1 MNYRLTGQRTSWER
15 FLEEY
20 WVLYLIVLVLAILF
34 AISLLFCHAC
44 NPCDNTT
51 LLQRIH
57 DLETVN
63 DHVVNDP
70 VTDDA
75 YDPVIVDDTQE
86 YDMPTEEDV
95 DDRRDDAGGEVGK
108 VTATLIWNTKD
119 DLDIMA
125 LQPNKIRLSPY
136 EGEGQKTDASTLAK
150 YDIDVNFLDRNGNGT
165 LTAKP
170 IENIFWEKPDL
181 GKYTLTVRLFQRR
194 TTGSTPINFTLHWK
208 VEGQG
213 LIKQHGKLN
222 KTGDKSVFYFEYQ
235 P

>member
-1 MNYRLTGQRTSWER
+1 MNSRLTGQRTSWER

-44 NPCDNTT
+44 NPCDNST

-57 DLETVN
+57 DLETVLEEADN
-63 DHVVNDP
+63 SITVDELQDYEIPTVVE
-70 VTDDA
+70 
-75 YDPVIVDDTQE
+75 VDQRR
-86 YDMPTEEDV
+86 EE
-95 DDRRDDAGGEVGK
+95 AGGVIGK

-213 LIKQHGKLN
+213 LIKQQGKLN

>member
-1 MNYRLTGQRTSWER
+1 MNSRLTGQRTSWER

-44 NPCDNTT
+44 NPCDNST

-75 YDPVIVDDTQE
+75 YDPVIVDDAQD
-86 YDMPTEEDV
+86 YDMPTEEEV

-108 VTATLIWNTKD
+108 VTATLYWNTTD

-125 LQPNKIRLSPY
+125 KQPNNKELSPA
-136 EGEGQKTDASTLAK
+136 KRSDSSTLGE
-150 YDIDVNFLDRNGNGT
+150 YDVDVNYINENNVGV
-165 LTAKP
+165 LTTNAV
-170 IENIFWEKPDL
+170 ENIFWQNPGIGNYQL
-181 GKYTLTVRLFQRR
+181 IVHLFKRR
-194 TTGSTPINFTLHWK
+194 TTGSTPIHFTLQWK

-213 LIKQHGKLN
+213 FKKQQGKLN
-222 KTGDKSVFYFEYQ
+222 KTGNALEFYFEYQ

>member
-1 MNYRLTGQRTSWER
+1 MNSRLTGQRTSWER

-44 NPCDNTT
+44 NPCDNST

-75 YDPVIVDDTQE
+75 YDPVIVDDAQD
-86 YDMPTEEDV
+86 YDMPTEEEV
-95 DDRRDDAGGEVGK
+95 DDRRDDAGGEVGE
-108 VTATLIWNTKD
+108 VTATLYWNTTD

-125 LQPNKIRLSPY
+125 KQPNNKVLSPA
-136 EGEGQKTDASTLAK
+136 KRSDLSTLGE
-150 YDIDVNFLDRNGNGT
+150 YDVDVNYIDENNVGV
-165 LTAKP
+165 LTTNAV
-170 IENIFWEKPDL
+170 ENIFWQNPGI
-181 GKYTLTVRLFQRR
+181 GKYQLVVSLFKRR
-194 TTGSTPINFTLHWK
+194 TAGSTPINFTLHWK

-213 LIKQHGKLN
+213 LIKQQGKLN
-222 KTGDKSVFYFEYQ
+222 KTGNALEFYFEYQ

>member
-1 MNYRLTGQRTSWER
+1 MNSRLTGQRTSWER

-44 NPCDNTT
+44 NPCDNST

-75 YDPVIVDDTQE
+75 YDPVIVDDAQD
-86 YDMPTEEDV
+86 YDMPTEEEV

-108 VTATLIWNTKD
+108 VTATLYWNTTD

-125 LQPNKIRLSPY
+125 KQPNNKELSPA
-136 EGEGQKTDASTLAK
+136 KRSDSSTLGE
-150 YDIDVNFLDRNGNGT
+150 YDVDVNYINENNVGV
-165 LTAKP
+165 LTTNAV
-170 IENIFWEKPDL
+170 ENIFWQNPGI
-181 GKYTLTVRLFQRR
+181 GKYQLVVRLFKRR

-213 LIKQHGKLN
+213 LIKQQGKLN
-222 KTGDKSVFYFEYQ
+222 KTEDALPFYFEYQ